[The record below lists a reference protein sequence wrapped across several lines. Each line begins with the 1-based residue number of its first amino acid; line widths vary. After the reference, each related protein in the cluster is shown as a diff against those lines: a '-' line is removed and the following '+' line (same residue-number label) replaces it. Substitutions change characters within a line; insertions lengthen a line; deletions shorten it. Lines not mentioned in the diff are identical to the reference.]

1 MAIRYYPAIIE
12 RGEGP
17 GFGVFFPD
25 LPGCTSAGETIE
37 AAARSAEE
45 ALGLHLRGMIEDGDP
60 LPDPTPLDRIEP
72 DPEIDEACRVL
83 VRADLPGKTI
93 RFNAT
98 MDEGLLSRI
107 DAAARAEGMS
117 RSGFLAVAAREKLG

>member
-25 LPGCTSAGETIE
+25 LPGCTSAGDTIE
-37 AAARSAEE
+37 AAAQSAEE
-45 ALGLHLRGMIEDGDP
+45 VLGLHLRGMIEDGDP
-60 LPDPTPLDRIEP
+60 LPDPTPLDRIEH
-72 DPEIDEACRVL
+72 DPEIGEAGRVL
-83 VRADLPGKTI
+83 VRVDLPSKTT

-98 MDEGLLSRI
+98 MDEG
-107 DAAARAEGMS
+107 
-117 RSGFLAVAAREKLG
+117 